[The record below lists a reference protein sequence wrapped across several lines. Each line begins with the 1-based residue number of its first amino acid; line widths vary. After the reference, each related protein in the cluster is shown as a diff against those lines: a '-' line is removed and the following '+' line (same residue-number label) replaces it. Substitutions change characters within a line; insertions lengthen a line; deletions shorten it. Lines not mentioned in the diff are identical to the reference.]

1 VREGAGVQNLF
12 TIAKLGAIA
21 VLVTG
26 GLLAAPKAAVD
37 WSAPLPAAPLAL
49 VVPFGFALIATL
61 WTYDGW
67 FAVTFQAGEMR
78 QPARDLPRGLLLG
91 VAIVVLAYALLNLV
105 YLRALGI
112 ERFAGTTRAAE
123 VAARAFWGDGA
134 ARAMTAAVAVS
145 AFGCL
150 AATILYSS
158 RIYQPMAADG
168 VFFRGVARIH
178 PRWRTPVAALWL
190 QSAWAA
196 ALTLT
201 GSYTQLFTYVTFGGV
216 LFHVA
221 AGLAVFRLR
230 VTRPIDHRPYR
241 AWGWPVVPGLFV
253 LGMALLTLNTLLA
266 APRESL
272 WGLVAIASGIP
283 AYIYWRKR
291 AA

>member
-1 VREGAGVQNLF
+1 
-12 TIAKLGAIA
+12 
-21 VLVTG
+21 
-26 GLLAAPKAAVD
+26 
-37 WSAPLPAAPLAL
+37 
-49 VVPFGFALIATL
+49 
-61 WTYDGW
+61 
-67 FAVTFQAGEMR
+67 
-78 QPARDLPRGLLLG
+78 
-91 VAIVVLAYALLNLV
+91 
-105 YLRALGI
+105 
-112 ERFAGTTRAAE
+112 
-123 VAARAFWGDGA
+123 
-134 ARAMTAAVAVS
+134 
-145 AFGCL
+145 
-150 AATILYSS
+150 
-158 RIYQPMAADG
+158 MAADG

-272 WGLVAIASGIP
+272 WGLVAIAAGIP
-283 AYIYWRKR
+283 AYVYWRRR